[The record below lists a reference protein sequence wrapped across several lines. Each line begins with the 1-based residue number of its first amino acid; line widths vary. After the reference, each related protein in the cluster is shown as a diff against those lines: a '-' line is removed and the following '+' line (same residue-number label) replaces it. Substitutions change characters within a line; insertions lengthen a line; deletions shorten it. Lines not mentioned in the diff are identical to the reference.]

1 MSSPSSNRLKA
12 SLFIFVGAVLLIIA
26 AFQGVSRLQ
35 FIKIA
40 STTEGRVSA
49 LNAGGS
55 HPQIDFIDQRGEAIS
70 YAQGGFIFG
79 YRTGIQVEVLYLRD
93 NPANTA
99 VVKDIGAL
107 WGAVLLF
114 ALLGTVVVY

>member
-70 YAQGGFIFG
+70 YAQGGSYSAIAQGFRSRFSICATT
-79 YRTGIQVEVLYLRD
+79 RPT
-93 NPANTA
+93 PP
-99 VVKDIGAL
+99 
-107 WGAVLLF
+107 W
-114 ALLGTVVVY
+114 